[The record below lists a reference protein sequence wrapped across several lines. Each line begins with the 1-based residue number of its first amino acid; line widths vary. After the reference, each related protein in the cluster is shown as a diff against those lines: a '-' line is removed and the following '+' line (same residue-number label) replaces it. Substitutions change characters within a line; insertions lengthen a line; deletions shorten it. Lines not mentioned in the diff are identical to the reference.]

1 MTLETSIVDLM
12 KNNGLTLAVAESC
25 SGGMLSARL
34 IGVPGISDVY
44 CAGLVTYSNEAK
56 QSLLGVSKDTLQ
68 LHGAVSEETAKEMV
82 EGTLRVTGADYAVS
96 ITGIAGPGGGTKEKP
111 VGLVYIA
118 CGNKDVITV
127 KRNLFDGDRQR
138 VREASTET
146 ALQMLKEEL
155 FKKYSDK

>member
-1 MTLETSIVDLM
+1 M
-12 KNNGLTLAVAESC
+12 
-25 SGGMLSARL
+25 
-34 IGVPGISDVY
+34 
-44 CAGLVTYSNEAK
+44 
-56 QSLLGVSKDTLQ
+56 
-68 LHGAVSEETAKEMV
+68 
-82 EGTLRVTGADYAVS
+82 
-96 ITGIAGPGGGTKEKP
+96 
-111 VGLVYIA
+111 GLVYIA